1 MAETG
6 KLLKLIA
13 LVHLLDGTQGMFC
26 GILRAVGAQLYS
38 SMTMFVS
45 FYIIGSIVSL
55 GLLFNTYLEVY
66 GFFIGILV
74 AESVLV
80 ALQVVY
86 IKRINWRLI
95 AQKVIIRKYFFFIV
109 FIYKK

>member
-1 MAETG
+1 VFSKVLSLFSKLVAETG

-26 GILRAVGAQLYS
+26 GILKAVGAQLYS
-38 SMTMFVS
+38 SITMFVS

-66 GFFIGILV
+66 GRTKLYLLFR
-74 AESVLV
+74 SCS
-80 ALQVVY
+80 Y
-86 IKRINWRLI
+86 I
-95 AQKVIIRKYFFFIV
+95 
-109 FIYKK
+109 